1 MSCFNSEAT
10 VGQAVD
16 SVLAQS
22 CADFRF
28 VIYDDASS
36 DGTAEILK
44 AYRDPRIDLHLL
56 PHNRGLSSNLHEG
69 VAQATTPFIAR
80 IDADDI
86 ALPERLEEQLGFMK
100 ARPEIDVLGSDV
112 YFFRDDGR
120 DVLGRQPESHEEIA
134 AALFFGFTMLHPTV
148 MLRRSALLQGSWNY
162 NPRFRYSQDFD
173 LWARMIAYHRFA
185 NLPKPLMRL
194 RHHSG
199 QISQAKRRRQQRF
212 SSLIRARQILH
223 VLPDAQRHEIQALT
237 KAARGDMLQ
246 GAGEVEQLEKVL
258 LRVIKGNEKRGVYE
272 AQSFGRAAADLFE
285 RRCRDMLHAGD
296 AAGGRCVRSPLRT
309 LAPAR
314 SFKSHLKLLALCGLA
329 MTKGRRAE

>member
-22 CADFRF
+22 CTDFRF

-44 AYRDPRIDLHLL
+44 AYKDPRIDLHLL
-56 PHNRGLSSNLHEG
+56 PQNRGLSSNLHEG

-86 ALPERLEEQLGFMK
+86 ALPERLEEQLCFMQ

-112 YFFRDDGR
+112 YFFSDDDG
-120 DVLGRQPESHEEIA
+120 DVLGRQPEGHDEIA
-134 AALFFGFTMLHPTV
+134 AALFFGFTVLHPTV

-173 LWARMIAYHRFA
+173 LWTRMIARHRFA

-194 RHHSG
+194 RNHSG
-199 QISQAKRRRQQRF
+199 RISRAKRVRQQRF
-212 SSLIRARQILH
+212 STLIRARQILR
-223 VLPDAQRHEIQALT
+223 VLPDAECDEIKALT

-246 GAGEVEQLEKVL
+246 GSSEVEQLESVL
-258 LRVIKGNEKRGVYE
+258 LRVIKGNEIRGVYE
-272 AQSFGRAAADLFE
+272 PQSFRRAAAELFE

-296 AAGGRCVRSPLRT
+296 AAGRRCVQSPLSAF
-309 LAPAR
+309 APAR
-314 SFKSHLKLLALCGLA
+314 SFKSQVKLLALCVLA
-329 MTKGRRAE
+329 MIKGRRAA